1 MRYRDNLAGL
11 GSLALDRVRG
21 GAGRISMGGT
31 RRANHQSRVEWWRG
45 QFQRQEK
52 TNLSVTELCRQLGVS
67 VATFYYWRKRVHEAT
82 SNDLRQSADV
92 RPSRRM
98 TTSADTTSAN
108 FVPVSILEPAA
119 GTELEIELTNACVLR
134 LKGAIDLPLL
144 QAAITATGQLDGSR
158 QGAN

>member
-1 MRYRDNLAGL
+1 
-11 GSLALDRVRG
+11 
-21 GAGRISMGGT
+21 MGGT

-45 QFQRQEK
+45 QFQRQEN
-52 TNLSVTELCRQLGVS
+52 TNLSVTELCLQLGVS
-67 VATFYYWRKRVHEAT
+67 VATFYCWRERVHEAT
-82 SNDLRQSADV
+82 SNDLRQSTDA
-92 RPSRRM
+92 RPPRCM

-134 LKGAIDLPLL
+134 LKGAINLPLL
-144 QAAITATGQLDGSR
+144 QATIMATGQLDGSH